1 MSIELRDIKEI
12 NATNLV
18 SAFEASDGR
27 GGGEGDLK
35 EANSAVN
42 SSSFL
47 LLLKNHKN
55 VFTLFRL
62 QGVFF

>member
-1 MSIELRDIKEI
+1 MKILEKIAELGQDLG
-12 NATNLV
+12 LV
-18 SAFEASDGR
+18 R
-27 GGGEGDLK
+27 PDLK

-62 QGVFF
+62 LEM